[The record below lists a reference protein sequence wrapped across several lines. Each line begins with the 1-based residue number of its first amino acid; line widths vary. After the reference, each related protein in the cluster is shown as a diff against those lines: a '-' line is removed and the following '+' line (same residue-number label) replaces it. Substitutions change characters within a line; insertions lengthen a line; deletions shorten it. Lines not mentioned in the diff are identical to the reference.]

1 MHGCTTTS
9 RRRRHPQTN
18 GCFLSSGL
26 PGSPS
31 LVPFPPKHFLCTL
44 ASTELPM
51 SDAEDDEHDAQLAGA
66 DEPSDRENRENSAF
80 RTFFADLIK
89 RAGAEADKSLRLF
102 EQKGGEYFTAHGAD
116 AERIAD
122 EFFSTREILKN
133 VATLA
138 TVNIRPQKLE
148 TILKHALLQN
158 GQSVELYARDANSS
172 SGAWLL
178 SKKASPGNLQSFEDL
193 LFHRSEMVEN
203 ALVMAVRLAT
213 GADSKVPL
221 MAPGC
226 NRLLAAYFFLSQALT
241 RLAPSLSLFGSSVFC
256 FCCCCRPRTISHLS
270 LSWSALHSPTRP
282 RTCSACASSPTAS
295 ASPRSSRWSCS
306 AARASVCCA
315 PTPAGRRPTCKSCAT
330 FSRPTACRLSSGRE
344 VCA

>member
-1 MHGCTTTS
+1 
-9 RRRRHPQTN
+9 
-18 GCFLSSGL
+18 
-26 PGSPS
+26 
-31 LVPFPPKHFLCTL
+31 
-44 ASTELPM
+44 M
-51 SDAEDDEHDAQLAGA
+51 SDAEDEEHDAQLTSA
-66 DEPSDRENRENSAF
+66 DEPSDRERRDNSEF
-80 RTFFADLIK
+80 SRFFGDLIK

-133 VATLA
+133 TATLA

-158 GQSVELYARDANSS
+158 GQSVELYARDASS
-172 SGAWLL
+172 GSGAWLL

-221 MAPGC
+221 IAWVATESTTGWIF
-226 NRLLAAYFFLSQALT
+226 ALSPLM
-241 RLAPSLSLFGSSVFC
+241 SSLFGSFAVFDQLVGVA
-256 FCCCCRPRTISHLS
+256 FADSSAHLLGVCEFTDSERFTAFES
-270 LSWSALHSPTRP
+270 LVVQRGARECLL
-282 RTCSACASSPTAS
+282 CADAGGQ
-295 ASPRSSRWSCS
+295 
-306 AARASVCCA
+306 AADLQKLRDILEANGVPFVERKRGA
-315 PTPAGRRPTCKSCAT
+315 
-330 FSRPTACRLSSGRE
+330 
-344 VCA
+344 